1 MLAVQQR
8 FESTPP
14 VDFESAV
21 SSGFELIK
29 PRLKPGM
36 SVAVGVGSRGI
47 SNLSEIVSF
56 VIAEF
61 KKTGAKP
68 FIIPAMGSHG
78 GATPEGQ
85 LALLAEYGVAEK
97 SMGVPIRPS
106 MEVTPLGVSAA
117 GRDVLWSREAISA
130 DGVFVINRVKPHTS
144 FNGMMGSGLTKMLVV
159 GLGKH
164 AGASAYHAGALT
176 LGYEESLEDLAGV

>member
-1 MLAVQQR
+1 MQQR

-47 SNLSEIVSF
+47 FNLSEIVSL
-56 VIAEF
+56 VTAEL
-61 KKTGAKP
+61 KKTGTKP

-78 GATPEGQ
+78 GATPEG
-85 LALLAEYGVAEK
+85 
-97 SMGVPIRPS
+97 
-106 MEVTPLGVSAA
+106 
-117 GRDVLWSREAISA
+117 
-130 DGVFVINRVKPHTS
+130 
-144 FNGMMGSGLTKMLVV
+144 
-159 GLGKH
+159 
-164 AGASAYHAGALT
+164 
-176 LGYEESLEDLAGV
+176 